1 MAQNQPQ
8 ILVKLLFLSCPAL
21 RQIRMCSFLLH
32 VSVSVGPLGLDSY
45 SRLLEMVRE
54 LRSHRAARSVRG
66 CCAPPARYRLKW
78 ELGSDEAARSENL
91 SLPLKH
97 PSPLTLKAEVFQVIF
112 FFFKL
117 FVFSCSFWRPA
128 Q

>member
-1 MAQNQPQ
+1 MAGSLYGSESTRDLGEAAFPFLSSVETNQNVFFPFARVG
-8 ILVKLLFLSCPAL
+8 ICWTPGLRLLF
-21 RQIRMCSFLLH
+21 
-32 VSVSVGPLGLDSY
+32 PLTGNGKRASKAQ
-45 SRLLEMVRE
+45 
-54 LRSHRAARSVRG
+54 SHRAARSVRG

-112 FFFKL
+112 FFF
-117 FVFSCSFWRPA
+117 
-128 Q
+128 